1 MPPVVGPPATFI
13 AKKAHILKELTSPLR
28 DSSPKGGPDVQILPL
43 LNLINS
49 HPLLVTTSSCA
60 GRVAIYVEG
69 IRTSKSARLVDD
81 DGGGDATIDAKSGS
95 VGGKGGGGRWIYV
108 SHDEPIGTIETG
120 SWRDLLFDGTHIA
133 TDDSINNDDLCSRR
147 YVHFKFEPMILHVLC
162 ANSEIANKLL
172 GIALAAG
179 FRESG
184 YNGHILAVR
193 CSLRIDAPV
202 GYLSTSGDSVVLLV
216 DDNYLKTLMQMSI
229 ERFTENRRRT
239 DRFFEGVKK
248 SFNLGD
254 VEERV
259 ETKEERRIRKREE
272 GLRKQRD
279 ILGNAVE
286 TRMETVENNTEPESA

>member
-28 DSSPKGGPDVQILPL
+28 DSSPKGGPDEQILPL

-69 IRTSKSARLVDD
+69 IRTGKSTKLVDNE
-81 DGGGDATIDAKSGS
+81 GGDATIDARGGS

-108 SHDEPIGTIETG
+108 SHDEPIGAIETG
-120 SWRDLLFDGTHIA
+120 SWSDLLFNGMHIA
-133 TDDSINNDDLCSRR
+133 TDDSVKNDDFCSRR

-162 ANSEIANKLL
+162 ANLEIANKLL

-184 YNGHILAVR
+184 YNGNILAVR

-202 GYLSTSGDSVVLLV
+202 GYLSTAGDSVVPLV

-229 ERFTENRRRT
+229 ERFIENRRRA

-259 ETKEERRIRKREE
+259 ETKEARRIRKREE
-272 GLRKQRD
+272 GLRRQRD
-279 ILGNAVE
+279 ILGKTVATSMEAVE
-286 TRMETVENNTEPESA
+286 NGIEPESA